1 MRMVKIK
8 HEDLTLEQ
16 VAERFLIVKEAQH
29 TGEAA
34 MQDYRNCLNRFIRAS
49 QNSIDY
55 EKLECDTL
63 RFFSAIPDT
72 SPARYNKPFQN
83 VNALLNWM
91 VEQDYIAKSPIK
103 ANKLRKRQDDGNIKP
118 VDIEALQRFIEALD
132 RKSYTGLRNYTVI
145 MLMLDTGIRT
155 KELLNLHDS
164 DYSRDDKS
172 LRISKIVAKTRK
184 SRTAYLSSKAAAVLD
199 SFLRV
204 KPDDWEDWLIPN
216 YEGHQLKVDHLD
228 KSFAKH
234 SKACGVKITP
244 YQLRH
249 SFATLFLKNGGDL
262 FSLQH
267 LMGHADL
274 RVTRRYTELD
284 EDYIAG
290 QHKTYSPVNL
300 LNGRGERRK
309 MRLGN

>member
-8 HEDLTLEQ
+8 DEGLTLEQ
-16 VAERFLIVKEAQH
+16 VAECFLLVKEAQH

-34 MQDYRNCLNRFIRAS
+34 MQDYRNCLRRFIRES

-83 VNALLNWM
+83 VNALFNWM

-103 ANKLRKRQDDGNIKP
+103 VNKLHKRRDDGNIKP
-118 VDIEALQRFIEALD
+118 VEIEALQRFIEALD
-132 RKSYTGLRNYTVI
+132 RKTYTGLRNYTVI

-155 KELLNLHDS
+155 KELLSLHDS
-164 DYSRDDKS
+164 DYSRTDKS
-172 LRISKIVAKTRK
+172 LHIDKTVAKTRK
-184 SRTAYLSSKAAAVLD
+184 SRTAYLSGRTATALEG
-199 SFLRV
+199 FLRV
-204 KPDDWEDWLIPN
+204 KPDEWEDWLIPN

-234 SKACGVKITP
+234 SEACGVKITP

-274 RVTRRYTELD
+274 RITKRYTELD

-290 QHKTYSPVNL
+290 QHQSFSPVNL
-300 LNGRGERRK
+300 LTTKGTRRMK
-309 MRLGN
+309 